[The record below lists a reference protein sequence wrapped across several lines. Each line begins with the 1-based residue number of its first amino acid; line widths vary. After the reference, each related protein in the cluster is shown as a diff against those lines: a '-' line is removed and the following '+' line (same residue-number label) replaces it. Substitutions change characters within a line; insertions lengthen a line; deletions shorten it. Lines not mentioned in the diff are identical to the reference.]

1 MNRRTTWVEVTELSP
16 QQERTRRIL
25 LTLTPV
31 LLFVSVL
38 AGIGL
43 WAVTR

>member
-1 MNRRTTWVEVTELSP
+1 MKRSTWQEVVELSP
-16 QQERTRRIL
+16 AQVRTRRIL
-25 LTLTPV
+25 LTLIPV

-43 WAVTR
+43 LGWVTR